1 MMALKLKTPNQM
13 SYVTEG
19 EIKSTF
25 SMYLTE
31 VKFFRKT
38 ETKGG
43 SKLLEGII
51 FSIELLLQK

>member
-1 MMALKLKTPNQM
+1 M

-19 EIKSTF
+19 ETKSIF

-38 ETKGG
+38 ETKGV